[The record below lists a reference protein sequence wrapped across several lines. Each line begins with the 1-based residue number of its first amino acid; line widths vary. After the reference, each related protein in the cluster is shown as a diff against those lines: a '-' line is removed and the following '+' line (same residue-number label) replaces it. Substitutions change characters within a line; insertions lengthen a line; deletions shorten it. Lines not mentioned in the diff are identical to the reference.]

1 MSVTSFDHVL
11 SPTSLGGLALRNR
24 VVMVP
29 MGTEMGD
36 HDGHMTEREVAYYA
50 ERAKGGAGLVVTGI
64 NAVTNDY
71 EMINEGLGRVDS
83 DAATPGLTAL
93 AEAVHAVGGAISV
106 QLTAGLGRNIN
117 VVDPDNA
124 PISASDNGH
133 YADPS
138 VICRPLERD
147 EIKVIVQRFQEAAA
161 RCAQAGIDAIDIHG
175 HTGYLIDQFLSPVW
189 NRRKD
194 EYGGSVEN
202 RCRFAVEIIKAVKA
216 GAPGLPVTFR
226 LSVDHR
232 FEGGRT
238 PAESLEIAL
247 QLEDA
252 GLDMLMIDEGSYEAM
267 DYVFPPYYLG
277 DNCMLGSVQSFKNAL
292 SIPVLGCGNLTAERA
307 EQAIAN
313 GEMDFAGI
321 GRALIADPEWTKKLA
336 AGRREDIRPCIRC
349 NQLCVGNAFVGQPL
363 GCAVNPT
370 VGFERERVIEPA
382 DAEKHVVVI
391 GGGPAGLEAARV
403 AALRGHRVDLYE
415 REERL
420 GGVLWP
426 AATPEFKK
434 ELRSMIFWWERQL
447 AGLPVTVHL
456 STEIDA
462 ASPELADADTIIVAA
477 GSTPVVP
484 PIPGLDGENV
494 IEVVDAH
501 LGAELGKRLVVCGG
515 GLSGADFALEKAQE
529 GHDVTIVEMA
539 DAVAGD
545 LLLINRITLLRDLA
559 EAGVTVLTGHRVT
572 TVDAEGVVVDGPDGE
587 NRVDADTV
595 ISAFGVR
602 PATGLAASLEGRGT
616 VIAVGDCVKP
626 AKVGDAINAGF
637 EAAFAL

>member
-1 MSVTSFDHVL
+1 MATATFDHVL
-11 SPTSLGGLALRNR
+11 SPITLGNLTLPNR

-36 HDGHMTEREVAYYA
+36 HDGHLTDREIAYYA
-50 ERAKGGAGLVVTGI
+50 ERAQGAGLVCTGI
-64 NAVTNDY
+64 NAVTDDY
-71 EMINEGLGRVDS
+71 EVINAGLGRIDT
-83 DAATPGLTAL
+83 DAATPGLRRL
-93 AEAVHAVGGAISV
+93 AEAFHARGGKVSV

-147 EIKVIVQRFQEAAA
+147 EIVVIVQRFKEAAA
-161 RCAQAGIDAIDIHG
+161 RCAEAGIDAIDIHG
-175 HTGYLIDQFLSPVW
+175 HTGYLIDQFLSPLW
-189 NRRKD
+189 NRRTD

-202 RCRFAVEIIKAVKA
+202 RCRFATEIIAAVKE
-216 GAPGLPVTFR
+216 GAPGLPVSFR

-238 PAESLEIAL
+238 PAESLEIAKV
-247 QLEDA
+247 LEAA
-252 GLDMLMIDEGSYEAM
+252 GLDMLMVDEGSYEAM

-277 DNCMLGSVQSFKNAL
+277 DNCMMGSVRDFTEAL
-292 SIPVLGCGNLTAERA
+292 SIPVLGCGNLTPERA
-307 EQAIAN
+307 ESAIAS
-313 GEMDFAGI
+313 GEMAFAGI
-321 GRALIADPEWTKKLA
+321 GRALIADPQWAAKLA
-336 AGRREDIRPCIRC
+336 AGERDSIRPCIRC

-370 VGFERERVIEPA
+370 VGFEAERVLIPSDVEQR
-382 DAEKHVVVI
+382 VVII

-415 REERL
+415 REDRL

-447 AGLPVTVHL
+447 ADLPVTVHL
-456 STEIDA
+456 GTEITEH
-462 ASPELADADTIIVAA
+462 SPELEGADTVIVAV
-477 GSTPVVP
+477 GSTPVMP
-484 PIPGLDGENV
+484 PIPGLEGENV
-494 IEVVDAH
+494 VEVVDAH
-501 LGAELGKRLVVCGG
+501 LGADLGQRIVVCGG
-515 GLSGADFALEKAQE
+515 GLSGADFALEAALD

-545 LLLINRITLLRDLA
+545 LLMINRITLLRDLEA
-559 EAGVTVLTGHRVT
+559 AGVTLLSGHRVT
-572 TVDAEGVVVDGPDGE
+572 TVDAQGVVVDGPDGE
-587 NRVDADTV
+587 SRVDADTV
-595 ISAFGVR
+595 VSAFGVR
-602 PATGLAASLEGRGT
+602 PATGLAAGLSGYR
-616 VIAVGDCVKP
+616 VVAIGDCVQP

-637 EAAFAL
+637 EAAFSL